1 MILSLC
7 SICHAARVDF
17 AEKLAN
23 FWVNTLG
30 LEKASTFRSEKE
42 NVDED
47 VLRLGSGPLAVEVDI
62 MQVSEP
68 ADGEVEHKWRR
79 REKRMFSQ
87 ALVSFP

>member
-1 MILSLC
+1 VS
-7 SICHAARVDF
+7 
-17 AEKLAN
+17 
-23 FWVNTLG
+23 TLG

-68 ADGEVEHKWRR
+68 ADGEAAH
-79 REKRMFSQ
+79 Q
-87 ALVSFP
+87 